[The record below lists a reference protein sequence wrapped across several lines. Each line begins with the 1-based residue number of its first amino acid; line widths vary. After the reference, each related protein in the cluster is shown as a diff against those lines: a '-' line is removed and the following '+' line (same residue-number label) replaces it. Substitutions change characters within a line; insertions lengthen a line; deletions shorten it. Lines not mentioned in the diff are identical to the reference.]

1 MFLPFKASFDEV
13 MDCILVNVLLAGLG
27 IVDVVEGESFVRAQ
41 PSLWLSWS
49 LGDTYF
55 ARIYDLFGK
64 LGMTGSRFDQLN
76 NVLTWQSHTE
86 FDTGRTKGKNN

>member
-1 MFLPFKASFDEV
+1 

-27 IVDVVEGESFVRAQ
+27 IVDVVECESFVRAQ

>member
-1 MFLPFKASFDEV
+1 MH
-13 MDCILVNVLLAGLG
+13 CILVDVLLAGLG

-41 PSLWLSWS
+41 PSLWLSRS

-64 LGMTGSRFDQLN
+64 LGMTCSRFDQLN
-76 NVLTWQSHTE
+76 NVLIDSLAISY
-86 FDTGRTKGKNN
+86 RV